1 MHYFCGVLIM
11 KCILLYLEI
20 MGRVVRYTGS
30 SCRPLLDPISLLL
43 VCYSDLYDF
52 MTIVCFI
59 RWEDASTLISMT
71 HNVMIMSLI
80 CEGEML

>member
-1 MHYFCGVLIM
+1 M
-11 KCILLYLEI
+11 KLP
-20 MGRVVRYTGS
+20 S
-30 SCRPLLDPISLLL
+30 PLDPISLLL

-59 RWEDASTLISMT
+59 SRWEDASTLISIT